1 MKKHIWKIEDD
12 LFLIDYLMK
21 YYKIKDWN
29 DLLKSASRE
38 IGTSHN
44 SVKMRISN
52 FIHLLGG
59 KGLENYADISK
70 EAIQISIKKYGK
82 AKMLLVFSN

>member
-1 MKKHIWKIEDD
+1 MINPFILIINFKNMKKHIWKIEDD

-29 DLLKSASRE
+29 ELIISISSK
-38 IGTSHN
+38 IGTSHS

-52 FIHLLGG
+52 YIHLLGG

-70 EAIQISIKKYGK
+70 EAIQIS
-82 AKMLLVFSN
+82 S

>member
-21 YYKIKDWN
+21 YYKNRDWN
-29 DLLKSASRE
+29 ELIISISSK
-38 IGTSHN
+38 IGTSHS

-52 FIHLLGG
+52 YIHILGG

-70 EAIQISIKKYGK
+70 EAIEIAVNKYGK
-82 AKMLLVFSN
+82 SKLLLVFSN